1 MTAIDIS
8 ALEASVEALIQQQ
21 VATYEAQLR
30 EALARTLSKVRPSPA
45 RRKEAK
51 PAKPKSAQ
59 RAPSPARRSSDELD
73 AFAERLFKVMEAA
86 PGETMAVLAP
96 RLGVSAKELER
107 PAARLKKAGRIRTVG
122 ERSRMRYYPMTRAA
136 A

>member
-1 MTAIDIS
+1 MTAIDMT

-21 VATYEAQLR
+21 LAAYEAQLR
-30 EALARTLSKVRPSPA
+30 EALARTLSKARSSSPRGKA
-45 RRKEAK
+45 T
-51 PAKPKSAQ
+51 KPKA
-59 RAPSPARRSSDELD
+59 APGRRVASSQRRSAEEID
-73 AFAERLFKVMEAA
+73 AFAERLFEAVEST

-107 PAARLKKAGRIRTVG
+107 PAARLKKKGRIKTVG
-122 ERSRMRYYPMTRAA
+122 ERSRMRYYPMGRAA